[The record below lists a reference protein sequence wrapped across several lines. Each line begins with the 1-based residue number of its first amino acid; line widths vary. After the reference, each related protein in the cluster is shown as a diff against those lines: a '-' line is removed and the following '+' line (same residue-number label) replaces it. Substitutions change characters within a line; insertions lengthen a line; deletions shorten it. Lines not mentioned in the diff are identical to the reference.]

1 MCSCV
6 FAVAYVVGAG
16 NIETLVLL
24 FFTKSVQVKSVQV
37 TGKGRF
43 RIFRF
48 FRITV
53 IPTLFPLAV
62 CCIFCSA
69 GCTLPAQTVP
79 SPTAKDTV

>member
-6 FAVAYVVGAG
+6 FVFAHVGEVGIIKIWIYCFHEVRAGKVRAG
-16 NIETLVLL
+16 N
-24 FFTKSVQVKSVQV
+24 
-37 TGKGRF
+37 GKRVF
-43 RIFRF
+43 SYFQI

-69 GCTLPAQTVP
+69 GCTLPAQKAP
-79 SPTAKDTV
+79 SPTAKGTV